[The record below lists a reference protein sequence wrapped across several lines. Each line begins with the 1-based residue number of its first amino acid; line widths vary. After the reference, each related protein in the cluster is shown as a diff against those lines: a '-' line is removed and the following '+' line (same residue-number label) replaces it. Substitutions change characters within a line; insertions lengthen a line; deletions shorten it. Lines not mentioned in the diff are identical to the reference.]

1 VADVQAASERK
12 QSVVGRRTAADS
24 EQDTSA
30 VQQAHMYCTRVATH
44 VQVLATWESTI
55 CKQQKE
61 QSQVQE
67 HCAGLVTTTHTEQ
80 AYSLQFTQSRLSH
93 YDRQKMPG
101 YKAAAS
107 PCRSQLVLS
116 RR

>member
-1 VADVQAASERK
+1 MADVQAASERK

-61 QSQVQE
+61 QSHEQE
-67 HCAGLVTTTHTEQ
+67 VVSHCAGLVTKVHTEQ
-80 AYSLQFTQSRLSH
+80 AYSLQFTQSRLTH
-93 YDRQKMPG
+93 YDEQSMTG
-101 YKAAAS
+101 CKAA
-107 PCRSQLVLS
+107 
-116 RR
+116 